1 MSMISPEVF
10 VEQYADKTYEELIK
24 VRNELINSIKKF
36 EATPQNEDPDFII
49 CPGPDVVYQMHL
61 EYLSAICKLIIK
73 KFREQQGLED

>member
-36 EATPQNEDPDFII
+36 EATPQNEDSDFII

>member
-1 MSMISPEVF
+1 MMFPPETFISSH
-10 VEQYADKTYEELIK
+10 ADKSYEELID
-24 VRNELINSIKKF
+24 VRDELIRDIKQF
-36 EATPQNEDPDFII
+36 EENPTSEDSDFIII

>member
-49 CPGPDVVYQMHL
+49 CPGPDVVYQMNH
-61 EYLSAICKLIIK
+61 EYLSKICSLIVQ
-73 KFREQQGLED
+73 KFQEQQELEE